1 LWPEGVCQAGER
13 GCPAFTSPGFS
24 PSSAPR
30 RPDPSPRAHRTAGCD
45 SVARASARVL
55 PLRAPIHP
63 LRARR
68 HRRLRFRSSGF
79 SPSSASCRPD
89 PSPRARCHRRLRF
102 RSSGFSPS
110 SAPRRP
116 DPTLRARRHRRLR
129 FRSSGFSPS
138 SAPRRPDPTLRARRH
153 RSLRFRS
160 SGFSRSSAPR
170 RPDPSLRVH
179 RPGSLRFRSSGFS
192 PSSAPCRPCPSPHH
206 LPTQIPGLHGQ
217 RMTHLRDNRY
227 VCGQNRTQVCRCH
240 HLLTFVDATS

>member
-1 LWPEGVCQAGER
+1 MWPEGVCQAGER

-68 HRRLRFRSSGF
+68 HRRLRFRSS
-79 SPSSASCRPD
+79 C
-89 PSPRARCHRRLRF
+89 
-102 RSSGFSPS
+102 FSPS
-110 SAPRRP
+110 SAPRRL
-116 DPTLRARRHRRLR
+116 DPSPRAHRPRSLR

-206 LPTQIPGLHGQ
+206 LPTQIRGLHGQ

>member
-68 HRRLRFRSSGF
+68 HRRLRFRSS
-79 SPSSASCRPD
+79 C
-89 PSPRARCHRRLRF
+89 
-102 RSSGFSPS
+102 FSPS
-110 SAPRRP
+110 SAPRRL
-116 DPTLRARRHRRLR
+116 DPYPRAHR
-129 FRSSGFSPS
+129 P
-138 SAPRRPDPTLRARRH
+138 

-160 SGFSRSSAPR
+160 SGFSPSSAPR

-206 LPTQIPGLHGQ
+206 LPTQIRGLHGQ